1 MGGGGGGRGVWFG
14 VAAGCAA
21 AACVIAAALVSRR
34 VKSHRRWHRAAEL
47 VAEFEDDCA
56 TSVGRLKQVVDAMVV
71 EMHAGLAS
79 DGGSKLKML
88 LTYVDSLPD
97 GYLFDLFILF
107 LKSFN
112 L

>member
-1 MGGGGGGRGVWFG
+1 MGGGGGGRAVWFG

-21 AACVIAAALVSRR
+21 AACLIAAALVSRR
-34 VKSHRRWHRAAEL
+34 VKSHRRWKRAAEL
-47 VAEFEDDCA
+47 VAEFEDGCA

-97 GYLFDLFILF
+97 GYFVRPFHFIST
-107 LKSFN
+107 KS
-112 L
+112 